1 LRYSHSQL
9 ETYENCPLKFK
20 LQYIERIKTGRQSV
34 EAFMGTLVHGT
45 MEKLYRDLRMSRCP
59 GLEELNHYY
68 LAQWDASYGEHV
80 FVVRNEYGPE
90 DYRETGLRCISDY
103 YQRYYPFPGGVP
115 VWLEKKVDIPIE
127 DAKGMPIAF
136 TGVIDRLDS
145 CEGGKYEIHD
155 YKTSANLPIRQDL
168 EDDRQL
174 SLYQLA
180 VEKAFPDAREVE
192 LVWHYL
198 VFDRELRLRRE
209 RSDLKRIAAEAANLA
224 RLIGATSEYPPRES
238 QLCEWCELQEYCPKR
253 KHLFMAA
260 KMPARELGTDQGIQ
274 LVDRYEH
281 WAELKRDAESHMKE
295 LREEI
300 LEFASYQQ
308 VDNLQGSRSV
318 LRIARSKLP
327 KIPPTGSAQREELEG
342 MLREGGVWDMVSV
355 LNTRRLGKALSKS
368 ELNEELRMALEKLI
382 AWEEVSTLR
391 LHGED

>member
-1 LRYSHSQL
+1 MRYSHSQL

-45 MEKLYRDLRMSRCP
+45 LEKLYRDLRMSRRP
-59 GLEELNHYY
+59 ELEELKDYY
-68 LAQWDASYGEHV
+68 LAQWDASYGDHV
-80 FVVRNEYGPE
+80 FVVRNEYSPE
-90 DYRETGLRCISDY
+90 DYRETGLRCISHY
-103 YQRYYPFPGGVP
+103 YQRYHPFPGGVP
-115 VWLEKKVDIPIE
+115 VWLEKKVNIPIE
-127 DAKGMPIAF
+127 DSRGMSIAF
-136 TGVIDRLDS
+136 TGVIDRLDC
-145 CEGGKYEIHD
+145 CEGGRYEIHD
-155 YKTSANLPIRQDL
+155 YKTSANLPSRQDL

-180 VEKAFPDAREVE
+180 VEESFPDAHDVE

-209 RSDLKRIAAEAANLA
+209 RPDLQRIAAEAAGLA
-224 RLIGATSEYPPRES
+224 RLIGDASEFPPRES
-238 QLCEWCELQEYCPKR
+238 QLCEWCEVQEYCPKR
-253 KHLFMAA
+253 KHLFMVT

-281 WAELKRDAESHMKE
+281 WAELKREAESHMKE

-318 LRIARSKLP
+318 LKITHSELP
-327 KIPPTGSAQREELEG
+327 KIPLAGSAQREELEG
-342 MLREGGVWDMVSV
+342 MLRQVGIWDMVSV
-355 LNTRRLGKALSKS
+355 LNTRRLGKALSES
-368 ELNEELRMALEKLI
+368 ELNEELRIALEKLI

-391 LHGED
+391 LHNKD